1 MHSENEELP
10 TTFHRENVPDKWL
23 LLYNTQSQHIM
34 GPVTSGSEK
43 MPMITPENPFS
54 VLRHFA
60 NSEIFK

>member
-1 MHSENEELP
+1 MATAL
-10 TTFHRENVPDKWL
+10 
-23 LLYNTQSQHIM
+23 QHTIPAHHGPSDIM